1 MPVTTKLALS
11 VGAAAM
17 GFAGLVVA
25 ADPLPPSA
33 TYRPLPTLPFDAV
46 KANDEAEKPRVMQD
60 QQTVLNQRYDLSNNP
75 IPGVMMSG
83 GRKPV
88 QGGVRVKLPAGV
100 TWDML
105 ASTSPD
111 EIGQRGCCRP
121 ASCRC
126 RTSSRRRAARLYPTL
141 KSTRSGPRKPATC

>member
-1 MPVTTKLALS
+1 MPATIRLLLG
-11 VGAAAM
+11 VGATAT
-17 GFAGLVVA
+17 GFAGLIAA

-33 TYRPLPTLPFDAV
+33 TYRPLPTLPFDVV

-88 QGGVRVKLPAGV
+88 QGGVRVKLTAGA
-100 TWDML
+100 TWAMV
-105 ASTSPD
+105 A
-111 EIGQRGCCRP
+111 GRRP
-121 ASCRC
+121 RVD
-126 RTSSRRRAARLYPTL
+126 TQ
-141 KSTRSGPRKPATC
+141 

>member
-1 MPVTTKLALS
+1 MPATTQLSLS

-60 QQTVLNQRYDLSNNP
+60 QQTMLNQRYDLSNNP

-88 QGGVRVKLPAGV
+88 QGGVRDKVPAGV
-100 TWDML
+100 SWDML

-111 EIGQRGCCRP
+111 EIRQRGLLP
-121 ASCRC
+121 LGSMPL
-126 RTSSRRRAARLYPTL
+126 THVEH
-141 KSTRSGPRKPATC
+141 